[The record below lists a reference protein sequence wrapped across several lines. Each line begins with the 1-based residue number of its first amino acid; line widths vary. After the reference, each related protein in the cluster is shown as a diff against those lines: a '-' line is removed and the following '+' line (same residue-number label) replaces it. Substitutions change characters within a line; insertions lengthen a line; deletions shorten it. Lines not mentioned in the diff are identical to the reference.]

1 MADRLAEFVT
11 DEWRADLIG
20 GWNGHGWW
28 DLPSTIGDRIA
39 PLIGAGPGQVI
50 VGDTT
55 TVMLYKALVAGLHLR
70 PGRPWVVTHTGNFP
84 TDRHV
89 LDGVARQFNAQVE
102 AVPADE
108 MVGVICDGTAIV
120 FATHVDFRSGARL
133 DMASITQAAHDKGA
147 IVVWDL
153 SHSAGAMDLHLDRDD
168 VDLAVGCS
176 YKFLNGGPGAPA
188 FIYAAERHHVG
199 LVNAIPGW
207 IGDAQPFAMNEEYH
221 PAPGMRRMLSGTSP
235 VIALR
240 ALGAALDRF
249 DDVDM
254 GQLRNHSVALTER
267 FITLV
272 DRRLASHGFAVASP
286 RDAAARGSH
295 VSLAHPEAYAITQ
308 ATVAAGVV
316 GDFREPNLC
325 RFGFAPLYLTLD
337 DVDEAVDRIVRVME
351 SGTWQYPKFAE
362 RKAVT

>member
-1 MADRLAEFVT
+1 MADRLAGFVT
-11 DEWRADLIG
+11 DEWHADLIG

-39 PLIGAGPGQVI
+39 PLIGSAAGQVI
-50 VGDTT
+50 VGDSTT
-55 TVMLYKALVAGLHLR
+55 IMLYKALVAGLHLR

-102 AVPADE
+102 AVPAGE
-108 MVGVICDGTAIV
+108 MIDAICDGTAIV
-120 FATHVDFRSGARL
+120 YATHVDFRSGARL
-133 DMASITQAAHDKGA
+133 DMAAITKAAHVKGA

-153 SHSAGAMDLHLDRDD
+153 SHSAGAMDLHLDRDG

-188 FIYAAERHHVG
+188 FIYAAERHHDG

-221 PAPGMRRMLSGTSP
+221 PAAGMRRMLSGTSP

-240 ALGAALDRF
+240 ALGVALDRF
-249 DDVDM
+249 DGVDM
-254 GQLRNHSVALTER
+254 TAMRYHSVTLTER
-267 FITLV
+267 FIALV
-272 DRRLASHGFAVASP
+272 DQRLTTHGFEIASP
-286 RDAAARGSH
+286 RDPQHRGSH
-295 VSLAHPEAYAITQ
+295 VSLAHVEAYAITQ
-308 ATVAAGVV
+308 ASVAVGVV

-325 RFGFAPLYLTLD
+325 RFGFAPLYLTLA
-337 DVDEAVDRIVRVME
+337 DVEDAVDRIVEVME
-351 SGTWQYPKFAE
+351 SESWRDPTFAE